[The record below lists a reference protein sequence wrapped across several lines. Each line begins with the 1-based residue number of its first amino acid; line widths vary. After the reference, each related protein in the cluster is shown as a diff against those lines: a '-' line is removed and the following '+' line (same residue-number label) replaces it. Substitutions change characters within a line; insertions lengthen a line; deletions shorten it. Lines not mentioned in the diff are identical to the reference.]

1 MKIKFLFLLNLMSI
15 LSVNYANDTLKFNN
29 IFDLS
34 CSYYDFSYFQ
44 NKDNFKFTQYKSDM
58 IVFGLDY
65 NYKILNFLSFGG
77 YGKIGR
83 YNENISENIYID
95 STNSSEIIV
104 LTNGSRSCWHY
115 GINSKIFLI
124 PLFFNKN
131 IPRFDIYVAGSI
143 GLISDFSSHAV
154 PIFNNNE
161 HFVDF
166 STSVGISFYIFK
178 HLGVFSNYEYSKN
191 KYYKGFNW
199 KFGLNYR
206 F

>member
-1 MKIKFLFLLNLMSI
+1 MKIKFLFLVTL
-15 LSVNYANDTLKFNN
+15 LSLLSGVKANDTLKLNN

-44 NKDNFKFTQYKSDM
+44 SKDNFKFTQYKSDM
-58 IVFGLDY
+58 IVFGLLY
-65 NYKILNFLSFGG
+65 NYKVLNFLSLEG

-83 YNENISENIYID
+83 YKENISENIYVD
-95 STNSSEIIV
+95 SINSNENTI
-104 LTNGSRSCWHY
+104 LFYESRNCWYY
-115 GINSKIFLI
+115 GINSKIYLI

-131 IPRFDIYVAGSI
+131 IPRFDIYIAGSF
-143 GLISDFSSHAV
+143 GLISDFSPNSV

-166 STSVGISFYIFK
+166 STSIGISFYLFK